1 MTLFN
6 SLANLNILGIGFKAN
21 NSVRVTNP
29 LFQDSFVTNPLY
41 NRLGDPTFIETEAK
55 ANPRIQELLA
65 KHNLSTKVNLKELE
79 KLKQGHLK
87 ETRLMAA
94 KIYSS
99 LPAYLKDEV
108 KLADLQEAALLHDYG
123 KVLIPN
129 EILNK
134 AGKLSFE
141 EREIMEM
148 HSELGYE
155 LLKDKNL
162 SEETL
167 NLIKYHHQNLN
178 KTGYPAVN
186 KEFDCNL
193 GLQILNAADKYSA
206 LREQRCYKDAFGKI
220 EALQVIADD
229 VNKGN
234 VSQDVY
240 TALLRAI

>member
-1 MTLFN
+1 M
-6 SLANLNILGIGFKAN
+6 
-21 NSVRVTNP
+21 
-29 LFQDSFVTNPLY
+29 
-41 NRLGDPTFIETEAK
+41 GDPAFIEAEAK
-55 ANPRIQELLA
+55 ANPKIQELLSR
-65 KHNLSTKVNLKELE
+65 HNLATKVNLKELE

-87 ETRLMAA
+87 DTRLMVA

-108 KLADLQEAALLHDYG
+108 KLNALQEAALLHDYG
-123 KVLIPN
+123 KILIPS

-134 AGKLSFE
+134 DSKLTYD
-141 EREIMEM
+141 EREVMEL

-155 LLKDKNL
+155 LLKNKNL

-186 KEFDCNL
+186 NDFECDL

-206 LREQRCYKDAFGKI
+206 LREERCYKDAFGKI
-220 EALQVIADD
+220 EALQIIAKD
-229 VNKGN
+229 VNNGN
-234 VSQDVY
+234 ISQDVY
-240 TALLRAI
+240 TALLRSI

>member
-21 NSVRVTNP
+21 SNVRVTNP
-29 LFQDSFVTNPLY
+29 MFQDSFVTNPLY
-41 NRLGDPTFIETEAK
+41 NRLGDPAFIEAEAK
-55 ANPRIQELLA
+55 ANPRIKELFAQHGLDI
-65 KHNLSTKVNLKELE
+65 KVNLNELE

-108 KLADLQEAALLHDYG
+108 KLNDLQNAALLHDYG
-123 KVLIPN
+123 KVLIPSK
-129 EILNK
+129 ILNK
-134 AGKLSFE
+134 TDKFSYE
-141 EREIMEM
+141 EREIMEL
-148 HSELGYE
+148 HPELGYE

-178 KTGYPAVN
+178 KTGYPAVQS
-186 KEFDCNL
+186 EFDCNL

-206 LREQRCYKDAFGKI
+206 LREKRCYKDAFGKI
-220 EALQVIADD
+220 EALQIIADD
-229 VNKGN
+229 VNNGN
-234 VSQDVY
+234 LSQDVY
-240 TALLRAI
+240 TALLRVI

>member
-6 SLANLNILGIGFKAN
+6 SLANFNILGFGFKAK
-21 NSVRVTNP
+21 SDAKVTNP
-29 LFQDSFVTNPLY
+29 IWQDSFVTNPLY
-41 NRLGDPTFIETEAK
+41 DRLGNPAYIETEARS
-55 ANPRIQELLA
+55 NTRIQEVFKEYGL
-65 KHNLSTKVNLKELE
+65 NIKVNLKELD

-87 ETRLMAA
+87 ETRLMVA

-108 KLADLQEAALLHDYG
+108 KLNDLQEAALLHDYG
-123 KVLIPN
+123 KVLIPE

-134 AGKLSFE
+134 AGKLTYE
-141 EREIMEM
+141 EREIMEL

-162 SEETL
+162 SEKTL

-186 KEFDCNL
+186 SEFDCDL
-193 GLQILNAADKYSA
+193 GLQILNVADKYSA
-206 LREQRCYKDAFGKI
+206 LREKRCYKDAFGKI
-220 EALQVIADD
+220 EALQIIAED
-229 VNKGN
+229 VNNGN
-234 VSQDVY
+234 ISQDIY
-240 TALLRAI
+240 TALMKII